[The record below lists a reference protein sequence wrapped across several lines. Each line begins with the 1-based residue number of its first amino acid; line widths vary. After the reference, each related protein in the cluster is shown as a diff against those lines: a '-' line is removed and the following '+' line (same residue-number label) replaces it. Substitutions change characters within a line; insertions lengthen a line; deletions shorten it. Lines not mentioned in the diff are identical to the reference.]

1 MSPDPTDS
9 LAGQESHGSGGNPE
23 PAHER
28 THPQEPPVPLPA
40 DASLIR
46 SRFSTRSVEVDSAL
60 LGRLESTGAAVT
72 TAPACAD
79 LGRDW
84 WPLALHWST
93 HGEVPALPAAAV
105 RPSAIEQVAE
115 IVQACNEARVPLTVS
130 GGRSGVCGGS
140 VPAYGGVMLDLT
152 DLTGIYRV
160 DAESGTVGVLPGTM
174 GPDLEN
180 ELRGT
185 YGLTV
190 GHWPQSM
197 ALATVGGWI
206 ACRGAGQYSTRYGKI
221 EDIVSGLDVV
231 LADGHSV
238 HTAPSSPRAAMGP
251 DLTQLFVGSE
261 GTLGVIVGA
270 RLRAHPVPPAERR
283 GAWGLPSFEAGLEV
297 SRRILRRGATPAV
310 LRLYDPVES
319 ARTFD
324 VDDAAVLVVLDEAD
338 EHLLEATMSI
348 VSEEAGRA
356 GDELPVS
363 LADRWYANRN
373 DVSVLGP
380 LVQAGIVVD
389 TIEIAASWSALPTLY
404 ENALRDLMSLDGIL
418 AASAHESHAYSDGA
432 CLYFTFAGRPPDGA
446 GSDSGKGVASEATLA
461 WMESFYTKAWDAVMG
476 ATLACDG
483 AISHHHGIGLNRARY
498 LSRALGSG
506 FGVLATLKSALDP
519 QGILNPGKL
528 ALPSTFGE
536 APWP

>member
-1 MSPDPTDS
+1 
-9 LAGQESHGSGGNPE
+9 
-23 PAHER
+23 
-28 THPQEPPVPLPA
+28 
-40 DASLIR
+40 
-46 SRFSTRSVEVDSAL
+46 VDSAL

-221 EDIVSGLDVV
+221 EDMVVGLDVV
-231 LADGHSV
+231 LADGN
-238 HTAPSSPRAAMGP
+238 
-251 DLTQLFVGSE
+251 
-261 GTLGVIVGA
+261 
-270 RLRAHPVPPAERR
+270 
-283 GAWGLPSFEAGLEV
+283 V
-297 SRRILRRGATPAV
+297 SRRHAEIRRQGPAWV
-310 LRLYDPVES
+310 
-319 ARTFD
+319 
-324 VDDAAVLVVLDEAD
+324 
-338 EHLLEATMSI
+338 
-348 VSEEAGRA
+348 
-356 GDELPVS
+356 
-363 LADRWYANRN
+363 LAD
-373 DVSVLGP
+373 
-380 LVQAGIVVD
+380 
-389 TIEIAASWSALPTLY
+389 
-404 ENALRDLMSLDGIL
+404 
-418 AASAHESHAYSDGA
+418 
-432 CLYFTFAGRPPDGA
+432 
-446 GSDSGKGVASEATLA
+446 
-461 WMESFYTKAWDAVMG
+461 
-476 ATLACDG
+476 
-483 AISHHHGIGLNRARY
+483 
-498 LSRALGSG
+498 LGSTNGTRLNG
-506 FGVLATLKSALDP
+506 FPLTTPSELRSGDSIAVGNTVLHFETA
-519 QGILNPGKL
+519 
-528 ALPSTFGE
+528 
-536 APWP
+536 